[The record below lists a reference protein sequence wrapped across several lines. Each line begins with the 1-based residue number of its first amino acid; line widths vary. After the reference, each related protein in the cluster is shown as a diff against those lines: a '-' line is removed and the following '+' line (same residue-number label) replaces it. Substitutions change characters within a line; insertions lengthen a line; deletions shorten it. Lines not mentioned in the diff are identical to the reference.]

1 MESRKSLMAKLHIAK
16 KDLGLD
22 DDTYRAMLQNLIGK
36 SSAADCSDHQLVAVI
51 AALRKRGWKGSLPKA
66 PKVRPE
72 FEKLLGK
79 INALRLDT
87 KKSWAYVES
96 IAKKMYGVGISWLDG
111 EQLTGVVTALVKHQR
126 AQGAGDAGV

>member
-1 MESRKSLMAKLHIAK
+1 MESRKSLMAKIHIAQ

-22 DDTYRAMLQNLIGK
+22 EDTYRAMLQNLTGK
-36 SSAADCSDHQLVAVI
+36 RSSADCTDRQLVMLV
-51 AALRKRGWKGSLPKA
+51 AALRKRGWKDSRPKG

-72 FEKLLGK
+72 FENLLSK

-96 IAKKMYGVGISWLDG
+96 IAEKMYGAFRG
-111 EQLTGVVTALVKHQR
+111 LTASSS
-126 AQGAGDAGV
+126 AA

>member
-1 MESRKSLMAKLHIAK
+1 MESRRSLMAKLHIAR

-22 DDTYRAMLQNLIGK
+22 EVTYRAMLENLTGK
-36 SSAADCSDHQLVAVI
+36 RSAADCTDRQLVMLV

-72 FEKLLGK
+72 FAELLKK

-96 IAKKMYGVGISWLDG
+96 IAEKMYGVRIPWLDG
-111 EQLTGVVTALVKHQR
+111 EQLAGIVTALVKHQR
-126 AQGAGDAGV
+126 AQERA

>member
-22 DDTYRAMLQNLIGK
+22 DDTYRAMLQNLTGK
-36 SSAADCSDHQLVAVI
+36 SSAADCSDRQLIMLV
-51 AALRKRGWKGSLPKA
+51 AALRKRGWKDRRPKG

-72 FEKLLGK
+72 LEKLLGK
-79 INALRLDT
+79 INALRIDT

-111 EQLTGVVTALVKHQR
+111 EQLAGVVTALVKHQR
-126 AQGAGDAGV
+126 AQGADDAGA

>member
-1 MESRKSLMAKLHIAK
+1 MESRRSIMAKLHIAR

-22 DDTYRAMLQNLIGK
+22 EDTYRAMLQNLTGK
-36 SSAADCSDHQLVAVI
+36 RSSADCTDRQLMMLV
-51 AALRKRGWKGSLPKA
+51 AALRKRGWKDSRPKG

-72 FEKLLGK
+72 FENLLGK

-96 IAKKMYGVGISWLDG
+96 IAEKMYGVRIPWLDG
-111 EQLTGVVTALVKHQR
+111 EQLGGVITALVKHQR
-126 AQGAGDAGV
+126 AQGRA